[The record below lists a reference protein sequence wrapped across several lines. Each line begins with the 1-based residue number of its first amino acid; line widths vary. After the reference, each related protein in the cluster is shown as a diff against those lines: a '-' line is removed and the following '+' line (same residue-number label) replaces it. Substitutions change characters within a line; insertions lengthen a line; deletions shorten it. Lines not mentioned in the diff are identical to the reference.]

1 MGELQLR
8 QDVLDELEF
17 EPSIN
22 AAHVGVAVE
31 GGVVTLSGHVSSFS
45 EKAAAVAA
53 ARRVRG
59 VRALADEIA
68 VRFPSDRKLS
78 DDEVAK
84 RAVDILNWDE
94 RVSSGSIQVVVRH
107 GLVTLAGKVNWY
119 YQRSAAEEDIKKLSG
134 VRAVVNNI
142 EIRPHASAEDIKRKI
157 EAALKRHAEV
167 DAHKIRVVV
176 RNNDTIVLEGKVDSW
191 EEKSAA
197 RVAAWSAPGV
207 RMVEDCLEIS

>member
-1 MGELQLR
+1 MNEMQLR
-8 QDVLDELEF
+8 QNVLDELEF

-31 GGVVTLSGHVSSFS
+31 GGVVTLSGHVGSFL

-53 ARRVRG
+53 VGRVRG
-59 VRALADEIA
+59 VRAIADEIA

-84 RAVDILNWDE
+84 RAVDILSWDE
-94 RVSSGSIQVVVRH
+94 YVPSGSIQVVVRH

-134 VRAVVNNI
+134 VRAVINNI

-157 EAALKRHAEV
+157 EAALKRHVKVEANN
-167 DAHKIRVVV
+167 IRVVV
-176 RNNDTIVLEGKVDSW
+176 RNNDTVVLEGKVDSW
-191 EEKSAA
+191 EDKSAVK
-197 RVAAWSAPGV
+197 VAAWSAPGV

>member
-68 VRFPSDRKLS
+68 IRFPSDRKLS
-78 DDEVAK
+78 DDEIAK
-84 RAVDILNWDE
+84 RTVDILNWDE
-94 RVSSGSIQVVVRH
+94 RVPSGSIQVVVRH
-107 GLVTLAGKVNWY
+107 GLVTLAGNVNWY
-119 YQRSAAEEDIKKLSG
+119 YQRSAAEEDVKNSRECAQWLTISKSGPTQVPKTSSGKL
-134 VRAVVNNI
+134 
-142 EIRPHASAEDIKRKI
+142 K
-157 EAALKRHAEV
+157 L
-167 DAHKIRVVV
+167 
-176 RNNDTIVLEGKVDSW
+176 L
-191 EEKSAA
+191 
-197 RVAAWSAPGV
+197 
-207 RMVEDCLEIS
+207 